1 MKEINKNI
9 DKHLNDLKSDIKDNR
24 REGKEMNFD
33 IKNSIDDLNNKYF
46 KQKSERNQDK
56 KIIQNEVQ
64 INYIKKTL
72 NILMIISGFT

>member
-56 KIIQNEVQ
+56 KIIQNEVK
-64 INYIKKTL
+64 INDIKKTL

>member
-56 KIIQNEVQ
+56 KIIQNEVK

>member
-1 MKEINKNI
+1 MKEINKI
-9 DKHLNDLKSDIKDNR
+9 IVKHLNDLKSDIKDNR

-56 KIIQNEVQ
+56 KIIQNEVK
-64 INYIKKTL
+64 INDSKKTL

>member
-9 DKHLNDLKSDIKDNR
+9 VKHLNDLKSDIKDNR

-56 KIIQNEVQ
+56 KIIQNEVK
-64 INYIKKTL
+64 INDIKKTL

>member
-1 MKEINKNI
+1 
-9 DKHLNDLKSDIKDNR
+9 
-24 REGKEMNFD
+24 MNFD

-56 KIIQNEVQ
+56 KIIQNEVK
-64 INYIKKTL
+64 INDIKKTL

>member
-9 DKHLNDLKSDIKDNR
+9 VKHLNDLKSDIKDNR

-56 KIIQNEVQ
+56 KIIQNEVK